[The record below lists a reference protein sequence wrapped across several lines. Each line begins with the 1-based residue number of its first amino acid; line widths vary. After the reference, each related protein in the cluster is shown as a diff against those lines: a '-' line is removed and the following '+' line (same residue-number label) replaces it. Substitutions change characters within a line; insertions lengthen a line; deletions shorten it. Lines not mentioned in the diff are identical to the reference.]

1 MAKKIN
7 LKVEKA
13 KRNLAYALQFK
24 KRKPRV
30 RPERSAF
37 DAPPNQAGNHTS
49 APGHAVTCTTCG
61 VDTTV
66 PFKPS
71 QGRPVLCR
79 PCFQKA
85 A

>member
-37 DAPPNQAGNHTS
+37 DGPTAHTS